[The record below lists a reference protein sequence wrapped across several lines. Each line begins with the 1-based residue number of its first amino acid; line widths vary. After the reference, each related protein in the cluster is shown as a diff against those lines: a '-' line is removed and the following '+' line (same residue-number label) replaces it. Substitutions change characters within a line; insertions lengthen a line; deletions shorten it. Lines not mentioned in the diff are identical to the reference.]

1 MMQALFKDK
10 MGDLQKLTGGN
21 IKAGAAGFAGE
32 GDIVAAVQVLERAAE
47 TKTEDPEAVLT
58 QLLAL
63 EKLMR
68 ARNAFDG
75 DATSRETF
83 EMLDGSWRLIF
94 TTGTIDTQKKIGKIN
109 YFPIKAVQSFDTT
122 QMKISNG
129 IFLGDFALLKFFGPW
144 SWVSKVRGTAE
155 TNSILRLSTHLSLSS
170 NPFSTPM
177 QARRLVFDFD
187 EIAVLGVRIS
197 LPKGGAAKIGSQTG
211 LGSDNNVALAEK
223 GQQPFFNWVL
233 ANENIAVARGGGG
246 GLALWRRDLEEQ
258 ERAKAAL

>member
-1 MMQALFKDK
+1 MTTMRASCWFAALFLMGMLDGGEAFARLAEAGTRRAVQFATAPSQQQNPFDMMQALLKDK
-10 MGDLQKLTGGN
+10 MSDLQKLAASSSGS
-21 IKAGAAGFAGE
+21 KANVASFAGE
-32 GDIVAAVQVLERAAE
+32 SEIVAAVQVLERAAE
-47 TKTEDPEAVLT
+47 TKSEDPEAVLT

-109 YFPIKAVQSFDTT
+109 YFPIKAVQSFDTA

-144 SWVSKVRGTAE
+144 SWVAKVSRT
-155 TNSILRLSTHLSLSS
+155 SRP
-170 NPFSTPM
+170 NP
-177 QARRLVFDFD
+177 
-187 EIAVLGVRIS
+187 IALI
-197 LPKGGAAKIGSQTG
+197 P
-211 LGSDNNVALAEK
+211 
-223 GQQPFFNWVL
+223 
-233 ANENIAVARGGGG
+233 
-246 GLALWRRDLEEQ
+246 
-258 ERAKAAL
+258 